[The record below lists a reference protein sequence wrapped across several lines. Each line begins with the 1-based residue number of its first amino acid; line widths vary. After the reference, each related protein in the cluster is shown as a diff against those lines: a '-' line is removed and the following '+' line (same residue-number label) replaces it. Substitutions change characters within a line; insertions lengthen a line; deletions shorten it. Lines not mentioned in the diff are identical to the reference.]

1 MIILLKRRQ
10 CVIRSA
16 VVRVMVRRN
25 VAIAVA
31 AAASVMMRNAVVRVT
46 TRRNVVVAAV
56 AAASVMMRRNV
67 VAKAMMRRNVVVV
80 VAAVV
85 AVACMRIRRS
95 VVSLVV
101 LYAWLV
107 RWV

>member
-25 VAIAVA
+25 VAIAVV
-31 AAASVMMRNAVVRVT
+31 AAASVMMRNAVARVT

-56 AAASVMMRRNV
+56 AAASVMMRNA
-67 VAKAMMRRNVVVV
+67 VAKAMMRRNATVVA
-80 VAAVV
+80 AAVV